1 MLIHGYKTCLL
12 WRTKHFMHQ
21 ESNSFIIPAFPSAHA
36 LLSMKE
42 KSEWNR
48 KIRND
53 NSILKAVWDPESC
66 FIHDFISYFFLLH
79 RAPPA
84 FHLAGLNAYWQELKA
99 KWETATIACVD
110 TASQQPGL
118 NLCSLPFLPIHS
130 PCHLAP
136 IPSHTSL
143 CFASGSCHFVS
154 NTVKNFSHLI
164 SLSHFLFFCL
174 PP

>member
-12 WRTKHFMHQ
+12 WRTKHFMHH
-21 ESNSFIIPAFPSAHA
+21 ESNSFIVSTFPSAYA

-48 KIRND
+48 KTRND
-53 NSILKAVWDPESC
+53 DSILKAVWDPESC

-79 RAPPA
+79 LAPPA

-118 NLCSLPFLPIHS
+118 NLCSLPFLRFTPLATWLPFHHTLHFAL
-130 PCHLAP
+130 PLAP
-136 IPSHTSL
+136 ATSCLTLSKTSL
-143 CFASGSCHFVS
+143 
-154 NTVKNFSHLI
+154 T
-164 SLSHFLFFCL
+164 
-174 PP
+174 